1 MPPEDE
7 ERFPFSSKCWTCS
20 KLFDVGDNKI
30 RDRCLITGKYRVSAH
45 QSCNINLKL
54 IIKVSQTFD
63 SHLIMSEI
71 GKFNVNISVIP
82 TGSEKYAAFTNDKN
96 ACNL

>member
-7 ERFPFSSKCWTCS
+7 ERFPLSSKCWTCS
-20 KLFDVGDNKI
+20 KLFDVGDNKV
-30 RDRCLITGKYRVSAH
+30 RDPCRMTGKYRVSAH

-63 SHLIMSEI
+63 SQKL
-71 GKFNVNISVIP
+71 G
-82 TGSEKYAAFTNDKN
+82 
-96 ACNL
+96 NLM